1 MNIPE
6 TILLQ
11 AIQKYGD
18 RQQIAQVAEEC
29 LELALELH
37 KLQNREPKPEQFDRI
52 IDEIADVNI
61 MIAQANIMFD
71 REVIQQRIDFKLER
85 LKQRIESNVQ

>member
-1 MNIPE
+1 MNIDQ
-6 TILLQ
+6 TILYQ
-11 AIQKYGD
+11 AIQKYGE
-18 RQQIAQVAEEC
+18 RVQIAQIAEEC

-37 KLQNREPKPEQFDRI
+37 KLQNRDPKPEQFDRI

-71 REVIQQRIDFKLER
+71 AGVIQQRIDFKLNR
-85 LKQRIESNVQ
+85 LKERIEKNII

>member
-1 MNIPE
+1 MNIDQ
-6 TILLQ
+6 TILYQ
-11 AIQKYGD
+11 AIQKYGE
-18 RQQIAQVAEEC
+18 RGQIAQISEEC

-52 IDEIADVNI
+52 IDKIADVNI

-71 REVIQQRIDFKLER
+71 ASVIQQRIDFKLNR
-85 LKQRIESNVQ
+85 LKERIENNTI